1 MSMIH
6 SSHQYHWVSYFISI
20 NWVCFDVQIW
30 RYVRWTFMV
39 IHWDLIG
46 MYNEQIQI
54 VSLKICFR
62 HFSDICQVEN
72 YLSSIVLERPF
83 SNYIITMICKTAYE
97 CHFNIWFIG
106 PLNSSTKRKL
116 IESIQNN
123 VKNCFL
129 IWRQKNI

>member
-30 RYVRWTFMV
+30 RYIRWTFMV

-62 HFSDICQVEN
+62 HFSDSIFKIFWYLPSRILFIKHCVRKTIFKLHNYNDLQNCIWMPSQKEN
-72 YLSSIVLERPF
+72 SLNQYKIMSKIVFLFEDRKIF
-83 SNYIITMICKTAYE
+83 S
-97 CHFNIWFIG
+97 
-106 PLNSSTKRKL
+106 
-116 IESIQNN
+116 
-123 VKNCFL
+123 
-129 IWRQKNI
+129 